1 MYIQLRCWDSNPR
14 HLEHESP
21 PIISRPGLPLMKAIM
36 FKLNLRFLLRADV
49 RALKR
54 RLRVI
59 DLSLVLVQADVV
71 QAEAVTRECRV
82 GIRTLVA

>member
-1 MYIQLRCWDSNPR
+1 
-14 HLEHESP
+14 
-21 PIISRPGLPLMKAIM
+21 MKAIM